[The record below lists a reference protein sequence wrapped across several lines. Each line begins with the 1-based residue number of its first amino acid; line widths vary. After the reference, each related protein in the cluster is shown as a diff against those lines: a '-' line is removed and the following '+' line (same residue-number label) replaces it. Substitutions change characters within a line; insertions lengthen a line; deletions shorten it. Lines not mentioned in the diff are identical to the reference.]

1 MSGPLSRRDI
11 RLAARSIMPVAFA
24 ILIMMFQSVSAGQQA
39 SGRATSAGSSNS
51 TSPTKLEVTVE
62 QQKTVQDFVRQNHPE
77 LNVLLAYLEQNR
89 PQEYKRAIRDLYRNI
104 ARIETLR
111 ERDQERYELELKLWQ
126 LQSRSQ
132 LVAARLT
139 MLDEQQRQE
148 ELRQLL
154 RQQAEIRAE
163 LLRRERDRLKE
174 RLSKLEQQIS
184 QLEDKPDELVEKELQ
199 ALLRAT
205 RAASSGGKKSGNVPV
220 RAKNGDTSKRAA
232 Q

>member
-1 MSGPLSRRDI
+1 
-11 RLAARSIMPVAFA
+11 MPVAFA
-24 ILIMMFQSVSAGQQA
+24 ILIVMFQSVSTGQQA
-39 SGRATSAGSSNS
+39 GGRATAAGLSNS

-89 PQEYKRAIRDLYRNI
+89 PQEYKRAIKDLYRNI
-104 ARIETLR
+104 ARIETFR

-148 ELRQLL
+148 ELRELL
-154 RQQAEIRAE
+154 RQQAEIRAQ

-174 RLSKLEQQIS
+174 RLTKLEQQIS
-184 QLEDKPDELVEKELQ
+184 QLEDNPDELVEKELQ
-199 ALLRAT
+199 ALLHAT
-205 RAASSGGKKSGNVPV
+205 RAASSGGNKSRNVPA
-220 RAKNGDTSKRAA
+220 RAKNGDTTKRAA